1 MYCIAYYC
9 VHCIALHC
17 ITLRCIALCCIT
29 FEYITLHYIAE
40 HRIALDNIV
49 LHCRMECFAAWPSP
63 RLHQGPIQMS
73 PPSVWLPIL
82 QCNHIAFC
90 RTLYIVSQAFDC
102 PFKNAM
108 QSLYATLH
116 CIVHCIVS
124 HCLFC
129 NAMQFYS
136 VYHIILHYTTLCI
149 AMVYT
154 RGQYRCPQLVLGCP
168 NFNTMQSYIVNY
180 FAFYC
185 ITLHHEKVRYRCPQ
199 LVFGCPNFN
208 TIQSYIV
215 NYNAF
220 YHTLYCITLH
230 CIAPRSALQ

>member
-1 MYCIAYYC
+1 MQCNAFS
-9 VHCIALHC
+9 L
-17 ITLRCIALCCIT
+17 TLR
-29 FEYITLHYIAE
+29 
-40 HRIALDNIV
+40 
-49 LHCRMECFAAWPSP
+49 
-63 RLHQGPIQMS
+63 
-73 PPSVWLPIL
+73 
-82 QCNHIAFC
+82 
-90 RTLYIVSQAFDC
+90 
-102 PFKNAM
+102 
-108 QSLYATLH
+108 

-124 HCLFC
+124 QAFDCLFC

-199 LVFGCPNFN
+199 LVFGCPYFN
-208 TIQSYIV
+208 TIQSYII
-215 NYNAF
+215 NYIAF
-220 YHTLYCITLH
+220 YHVYIVLYHIALYRTTL
-230 CIAPRSALQ
+230 CIAIASTRGQYRCPQLALGCPNFNTMQS